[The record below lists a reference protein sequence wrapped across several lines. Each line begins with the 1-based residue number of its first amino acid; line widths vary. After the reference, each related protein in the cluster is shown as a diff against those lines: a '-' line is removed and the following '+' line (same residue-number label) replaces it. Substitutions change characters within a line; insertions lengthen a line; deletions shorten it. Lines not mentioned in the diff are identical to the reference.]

1 MTFEFWFLLP
11 VAFAIAT
18 PAMASGIGGLFV
30 ALVSTGLGELNDYFL
45 LKRCEVPSRVS
56 WPCPGIPYPREP
68 DIT

>member
-1 MTFEFWFLLP
+1 
-11 VAFAIAT
+11 
-18 PAMASGIGGLFV
+18 MASGIGGLFV